1 MGYSHIQGLYPYDS
15 NLWNEKRYI
24 YFLTTFKKAAFSRFD
39 YANKFN
45 RKIAKE
51 MFVTFPTNKDKQI
64 AFDFIE
70 KFIRTIQKESIK
82 EVVLYTERKIKAYER
97 VINN

>member
-1 MGYSHIQGLYPYDS
+1 
-15 NLWNEKRYI
+15 
-24 YFLTTFKKAAFSRFD
+24 
-39 YANKFN
+39 
-45 RKIAKE
+45 

-70 KFIRTIQKESIK
+70 KFIRAIQKESIK